1 MSRLSSDRAFL
12 EGLISGSV
20 DRLGPRVFMRLRPMF
35 ARYPESTNMHSLLV
49 RAADAYGD
57 AAVAAAW
64 WTLAGAVIE
73 AARSDDI

>member
-1 MSRLSSDRAFL
+1 
-12 EGLISGSV
+12 
-20 DRLGPRVFMRLRPMF
+20 MRLRPMF